1 MRLKRLLIRYF
12 PPGIVLEYA
21 RKSGEVETKAIDLL
35 NLTPDTDVEV
45 VINQIAWEERLIS
58 ESKKPVLR
66 KIIYK
71 LLEKLENKDT
81 QRYYEYKVL
90 RAHILPLTN
99 CAFNKSGSKFI
110 TGSYDRCCRVWD
122 TMSVKSS

>member
-1 MRLKRLLIRYF
+1 MASIQQRTSLVKFARSPRTD

-45 VINQIAWEERLIS
+45 VINQIAYEERLIS

-81 QRYYEYKVL
+81 QRYYEYKV
-90 RAHILPLTN
+90 HEILARREKP
-99 CAFNKSGSKFI
+99 I
-110 TGSYDRCCRVWD
+110 RVE
-122 TMSVKSS
+122 SVRSRRE